1 MNIGQDSFPQE
12 LETAKGQ
19 AGRLGREIVDTQNDL
34 NEITEHVN
42 ELLRERGMAEL
53 PMMDTAWLAAFQEE
67 LERQI
72 EVPEV
77 LKKAERLPKLSAQ
90 DIVACCIC
98 GLLAAMADAIF
109 VGTPQLRDGKVNGAP
124 IQQWLRAID
133 GNTGIFKW
141 LSEHCTVPYDISAVK
156 DTVYPLNH
164 RLRSLAHDPL
174 FGALFALLDICLGT
188 TTCVNNAGQLVMLPS
203 PKGKADKKAPLFLL
217 YYLGH
222 LLSDAFT
229 TCGLPV
235 PGWFLTQFFTSD
247 DEESLARAAE
257 DMYKNGFDTRQLIGM
272 CTSAQLGIGLTEC
285 YMALAHPPRTSGS
298 WRRRRT
304 LAVEARTAAPGIAA
318 GDRRSGLCRERD
330 QDPASSKFRRFGG
343 DQSGSMAG
351 IRLARSPGGPGGRT
365 GYVGGNGHGEPQE
378 YRQDVGITERGSV
391 KVKRL

>member
-1 MNIGQDSFPQE
+1 MNAERDSFPQE
-12 LETAKGQ
+12 LEAAKGQ

-174 FGALFALLDICLGT
+174 FGALFALLDICMGT
-188 TTCVNNAGQLVMLPS
+188 TTCINDAGQLVMLPS

-257 DMYKNGFDTRQLIGM
+257 DMYKDGFDTRQLIGM
-272 CTSAQLGIGLTEC
+272 ITSAQLGIGLTEC
-285 YMALAHPPRTSGS
+285 YMALAHPQGPHVAGAEGELIQLRRELLRRELRLVTSGVAS
-298 WRRRRT
+298 
-304 LAVEARTAAPGIAA
+304 A
-318 GDRRSGLCRERD
+318 GNVIKILLPPNSGDL
-330 QDPASSKFRRFGG
+330 
-343 DQSGSMAG
+343 AG
-351 IRLARSPGGPGGRT
+351 INLAQW
-365 GYVGGNGHGEPQE
+365 QE
-378 YRQDVGITERGSV
+378 FAWQGFQVARAAARDMSV
-391 KVKRL
+391 ETVMENRKNIDKMWESLKENL